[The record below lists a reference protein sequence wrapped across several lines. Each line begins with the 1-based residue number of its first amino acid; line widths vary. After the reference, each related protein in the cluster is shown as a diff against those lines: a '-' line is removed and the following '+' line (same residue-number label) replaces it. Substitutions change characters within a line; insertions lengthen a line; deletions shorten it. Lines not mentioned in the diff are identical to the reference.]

1 MVIRPRRNEDLEAVS
16 ALLEAEQLPLDALE
30 ATEGWVAEEAGVLV
44 GHVALEAAGDA
55 VLVRSL
61 VVAPASR
68 GQGLGER
75 LMQAAEAAAGARPR
89 YLKTDTVGPWMVAR
103 GYRLARPEEIPAG
116 IQATSQ
122 FAGGA
127 CTCACTPVLVQG
139 LPSAPKGPG
148 FLARGG
154 WLIPA
159 LPLWLLVYR
168 WLEPAANLLTTG
180 VFHLRLDSRL
190 GSAVAFFAYDAPK
203 VLMLLS
209 LVVLGVTFV
218 QTFLSPER
226 TRDILARRA
235 GAWGNLLGS
244 LLGIVTP
251 FCSCS
256 AVPLFIGFVRVG
268 VPLGVTF
275 SYLVSAPMV
284 NEVALFLLLGLFG
297 WKIALLYAGTG
308 VAVAFLAGWVI
319 GKLRMER
326 HLEGWVMEIPYAA
339 QAAEASRL
347 GFPARLEIA
356 VQGVRD
362 IVGKVWPY
370 LLAGIA
376 VGAFIHG
383 YAPEALMARIMGKA
397 AWWSVPLAVLIGVP
411 LYSNAAGVIPIVQ
424 ALLGKGAALG
434 TVLAFMMAVTGLSL
448 PETIILRKVLKPR
461 LIAVFIAV
469 VTAGILLVGYLFN
482 ALL

>member
-1 MVIRPRRNEDLEAVS
+1 MP
-16 ALLEAEQLPLDALE
+16 DALKE
-30 ATEGWVAEEAGVLV
+30 ATCCGT
-44 GHVALEAAGDA
+44 
-55 VLVRSL
+55 
-61 VVAPASR
+61 PT
-68 GQGLGER
+68 
-75 LMQAAEAAAGARPR
+75 PR
-89 YLKTDTVGPWMVAR
+89 A
-103 GYRLARPEEIPAG
+103 
-116 IQATSQ
+116 
-122 FAGGA
+122 
-127 CTCACTPVLVQG
+127 
-139 LPSAPKGPG
+139 PG
-148 FLARGG
+148 FWQRGG
-154 WLIPA
+154 WLVLA
-159 LPLWLLVYR
+159 LPLWFVIYHF
-168 WLEPAANLLTTG
+168 LEPFANWLAYSRLGLAAT
-180 VFHLRLDSRL
+180 SRL

-203 VLMLLS
+203 VLLLLS

-218 QTFLSPER
+218 QTFISPER
-226 TRDILARRA
+226 TRDILAKRA
-235 GAWGNLLGS
+235 GAWGNLLAAVF
-244 LLGIVTP
+244 GIFTP

-275 SYLVSAPMV
+275 SFLVSAPMV

-297 WKIALLYAGTG
+297 WKIALIYASTG
-308 VAVAFLAGWVI
+308 VGVAFLAGWVI
-319 GKLRMER
+319 GRLRMEK
-326 HLEGWVMEIPYAA
+326 HLEPWVMQIDFKPSTM
-339 QAAEASRL
+339 AEAPKSLSDRL
-347 GFPARLEIA
+347 DLAME
-356 VQGVRD
+356 GVRD

-434 TVLAFMMAVTGLSL
+434 TVLAFMMAVTALSL
-448 PETIILRKVLKPR
+448 PETIILRKVLRLR

-482 ALL
+482 AIM